1 LHVNTGALLVVA
13 AARKTLLMLII
24 SCQLGMVISANNMN
38 EHDQALMVMIPGI
51 VLLNSVGVHV
61 HINYQQLQKKIEKKL
76 CRHNNFSLMTNSAK
90 LIAYDMHDILCKIIC
105 DWLCGID
112 QLHFY
117 VNNLI

>member
-1 LHVNTGALLVVA
+1 MVA

-76 CRHNNFSLMTNSAK
+76 CRHSNFSLMTNSAK